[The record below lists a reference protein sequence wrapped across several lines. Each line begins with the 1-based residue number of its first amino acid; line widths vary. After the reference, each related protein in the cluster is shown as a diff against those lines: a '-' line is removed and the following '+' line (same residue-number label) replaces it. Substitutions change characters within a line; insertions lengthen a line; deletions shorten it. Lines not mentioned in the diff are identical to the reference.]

1 MRTLLLALLLSS
13 STFTLV
19 SAQVTYADDIAD
31 IIYQNCATCHR
42 PGEIGPFTLTSYN
55 EVRSWGSMIKFVTS
69 ERLMP
74 PWQPEPHYASYLGEN
89 FLSDEQI
96 ADIAEWVDNGMPR
109 GDESAEPAFPDF
121 PEGSVLGEPDLVL
134 TMEEAWMHEGN
145 NRDDYRYF
153 VFPVD
158 IPEDKVIK
166 TIEFRP
172 GNSRIVHH
180 ALIFEDRTG
189 QAAQNDAA
197 TPEYGFDGFG
207 SFTNRQD
214 PTGILNQKQYPG
226 FVPGQKPIFSPDG
239 TGWTLHKDADIVV
252 QVHYAPWPVDEW
264 DQSSFNIFFMDEDE
278 EVFEREIKDH
288 IMVPF
293 QEVINDIFAIPANSV
308 REFHGTYTVPFDVS
322 LINIS
327 PHMHLLGQHWE
338 VWMERPDGERVNL
351 VHIPKWDFNWQGAYH
366 FDRYIYA
373 PRGSIINAVASY
385 DNTADN
391 PNNPSSPPRFVTW
404 GEATTDEMYYLPIG
418 FVDYQPGDED
428 IIFSEGPVLSVDD
441 LQAEQHQL
449 FPITP
454 NPVSDHALA
463 GFRLQKGQVVSI
475 EIVDMQGQ
483 KVRTLREGEFF
494 NTGEHY
500 VDFSTRQMS
509 PGVYFIHVQG
519 KDFKLSQRFVKG

>member
-1 MRTLLLALLLSS
+1 
-13 STFTLV
+13 
-19 SAQVTYADDIAD
+19 
-31 IIYQNCATCHR
+31 
-42 PGEIGPFTLTSYN
+42 
-55 EVRSWGSMIKFVTS
+55 
-69 ERLMP
+69 
-74 PWQPEPHYASYLGEN
+74 
-89 FLSDEQI
+89 
-96 ADIAEWVDNGMPR
+96 
-109 GDESAEPAFPDF
+109 
-121 PEGSVLGEPDLVL
+121 
-134 TMEEAWMHEGN
+134 
-145 NRDDYRYF
+145 
-153 VFPVD
+153 
-158 IPEDKVIK
+158 
-166 TIEFRP
+166 
-172 GNSRIVHH
+172 
-180 ALIFEDRTG
+180 
-189 QAAQNDAA
+189 
-197 TPEYGFDGFG
+197 
-207 SFTNRQD
+207 
-214 PTGILNQKQYPG
+214 
-226 FVPGQKPIFSPDG
+226 
-239 TGWTLHKDADIVV
+239 
-252 QVHYAPWPVDEW
+252 
-264 DQSSFNIFFMDEDE
+264 
-278 EVFEREIKDH
+278 
-288 IMVPF
+288 
-293 QEVINDIFAIPANSV
+293 
-308 REFHGTYTVPFDVS
+308 
-322 LINIS
+322 
-327 PHMHLLGQHWE
+327 
-338 VWMERPDGERVNL
+338 MERPDGERVNL